1 MRETQ
6 SKSKDEE
13 YQMKKYNR
21 MVNKF
26 TKGYYNKIYYGNV
39 VDNILIFER
48 PNGQKN
54 CLNISGLDIHED
66 ELNRYKNFFI
76 YS

>member
-1 MRETQ
+1 MN
-6 SKSKDEE
+6 DDE

-21 MVNKF
+21 MLQKF
-26 TKGYYNKIYYGNV
+26 CNGYYDKIYYGSV
-39 VDNILIFER
+39 IDNILIFER
-48 PNGQKN
+48 PNGNKN
-54 CLNISGLDIHED
+54 CLNITGLNIHKD